1 MTDNKIGELSVEK
14 EDSYVILPTTD
25 EELIFAISVK
35 DEDPVD
41 PVLMYDG
48 GEHALL
54 YRSKTDV
61 VILDYLP
68 EKIKERMEGID
79 KAYIVEIDYRVKK
92 LKQDYEAMVEL
103 VKEYPFDITPYM

>member
-1 MTDNKIGELSVEK
+1 MTENKNGELSVEK
-14 EDSYVILPTTD
+14 EDSYVILPTTE

-35 DEDPVD
+35 DEDPID
-41 PVLMYDG
+41 PVLLYDG
-48 GEHALL
+48 SEHALL

-68 EKIKERMEGID
+68 ENIKERLDNID

-92 LKQDYEAMVEL
+92 LKQDYDVMVEI
-103 VKEYPFDITPYM
+103 VKEYPFDISNYV

>member
-1 MTDNKIGELSVEK
+1 MTDNKNGELSVEK

-35 DEDPVD
+35 DEDPID
-41 PVLMYDG
+41 PVLLYDG

-54 YRSKTDV
+54 YRSKSDV

-68 EKIKERMEGID
+68 ENIRERFDNID
-79 KAYIVEIDYRVKK
+79 KAFIVEIDYRIKK
-92 LKQDYEAMVEL
+92 LKQDYEVMVEL
-103 VKEYPFDITPYM
+103 VKEYPFDISSYV

>member
-1 MTDNKIGELSVEK
+1 MSENKNGDLLVEK
-14 EDSYVILPTTD
+14 EEAYVILPTTD
-25 EELIFAISVK
+25 EELIFAISIK

-48 GEHALL
+48 GDHALL

-61 VILDYLP
+61 VILEFLP
-68 EKIKERMEGID
+68 EKIKERLDGID

-103 VKEYPFDITPYM
+103 VKEYPFDLTPYM